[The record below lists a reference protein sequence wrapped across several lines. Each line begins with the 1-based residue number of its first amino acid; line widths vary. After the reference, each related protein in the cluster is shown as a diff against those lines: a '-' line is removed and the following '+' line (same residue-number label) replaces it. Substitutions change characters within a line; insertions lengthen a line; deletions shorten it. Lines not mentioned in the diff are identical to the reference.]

1 MLSEMAALCRCH
13 LCRNFPNK
21 EMVAKGDWG
30 VFRWKGSSRCEYPQS
45 GGRQGIFMGSC
56 KQVHNQNRVRRGVR
70 KPSKTT
76 VSLPLNSHRF
86 VVVQDI
92 FRMVSST
99 FYIGFHSA
107 EETRGIFEI
116 IAISE
121 QSLVVN
127 ALIPS
132 VTR

>member
-1 MLSEMAALCRCH
+1 
-13 LCRNFPNK
+13 
-21 EMVAKGDWG
+21 
-30 VFRWKGSSRCEYPQS
+30 
-45 GGRQGIFMGSC
+45 MGSC

-70 KPSKTT
+70 KPCKTT
-76 VSLPLNSHRF
+76 VFLLLNSHRF
-86 VVVQDI
+86 MVVQDI
-92 FRMVSST
+92 FRMVSSI

-107 EETRGIFEI
+107 EERRGVFEI